1 MGLGFPMGQSRWLDI
16 QMGEKVSEQRERGTI
31 SFTGSES
38 SRRGDPQRFA
48 GRFLVAPSKNLPK
61 TALHTCRLMHRHF
74 PHHDTSSASFHI
86 YLWLHRVRFQSN
98 ATAGVLRVQF
108 PRQTPKG

>member
-38 SRRGDPQRFA
+38 SRRGDPQICRKVPGGTIKKLA
-48 GRFLVAPSKNLPK
+48 QDSIAHMQTNAQ
-61 TALHTCRLMHRHF
+61 ALS
-74 PHHDTSSASFHI
+74 P
-86 YLWLHRVRFQSN
+86 
-98 ATAGVLRVQF
+98 
-108 PRQTPKG
+108 P